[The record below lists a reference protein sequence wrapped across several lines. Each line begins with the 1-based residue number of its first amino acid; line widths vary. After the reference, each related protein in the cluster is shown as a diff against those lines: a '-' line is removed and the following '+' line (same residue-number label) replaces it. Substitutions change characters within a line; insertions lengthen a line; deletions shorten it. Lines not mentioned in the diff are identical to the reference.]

1 MITMSKLNEIPVHV
15 EFFNEKLA
23 SKNASMLLPILH
35 QLVEMHKTLIST
47 EQGNILDLRHEPLD
61 LEEIAALK
69 DLLGQGEINATLTAL
84 GSTNICET
92 SISGVWWITHYN
104 SDGTIMSECIEI
116 TMCPDMLKTFPQ
128 DLELALVRLQDKL
141 THYANP
147 TTDDEIARRL
157 NELGFNPNTVSPSNL
172 N

>member
-1 MITMSKLNEIPVHV
+1 MKLNEIPVRM
-15 EFFNEKLA
+15 ELNNEGMA
-23 SKNASMLLPILH
+23 SESASMLLPILH
-35 QLVEMHKTLIST
+35 ELVAMHKTLIST
-47 EQGNILDLRHEPLD
+47 GQGNMLDLRHEPLD

-69 DLLGQGEINATLTAL
+69 ALLGQGEINANLTAL
-84 GSTNICET
+84 GSTNISET

-104 SDGTIMSECIEI
+104 PDGIIMNECVEL

-128 DLELALVRLQDKL
+128 DLERALVSLQDKL
-141 THYANP
+141 THYAHP

-157 NELGFNPNTVSPSNL
+157 NELGFNPNTVLPSNL